1 MATSGDRA
9 RPTEGERPTHL
20 RSGAAGPESCMV
32 DVGSKAVTRR
42 TATALARLRFP
53 TGVLG
58 VLLAGAGPKGP
69 VTEVARVAGILAA
82 KRTPELVPMC
92 HSLALE
98 HVEIEFSRPDGEE
111 DVLEVRCRV
120 ACSGPTGVEMESLV
134 GASLAALCVYD
145 MAKAL
150 DKGIVVEH
158 VGLLEKTGGKSG
170 TWRAAQGG
178 G

>member
-1 MATSGDRA
+1 
-9 RPTEGERPTHL
+9 
-20 RSGAAGPESCMV
+20 MV
-32 DVGSKAVTRR
+32 DVGDKAITRR

-53 TGVLG
+53 SGLLG
-58 VLLAGAGPKGP
+58 ALLAGEGPKGP
-69 VTEVARVAGILAA
+69 VTEVARVAGILGA

-92 HSLALE
+92 HSLALD
-98 HVEIEFSRPDGEE
+98 HVEIDFLRPEGEA

-150 DKGIVVEH
+150 DKGIVVERIA
-158 VGLLEKTGGKSG
+158 LLEKTGGKSG
-170 TWRAAQGG
+170 TWRAAEGEA
-178 G
+178 